1 MSTAASMASM
11 SMPFWKAGGSQRAM
25 IAEPATRYFQ
35 PTILPPDRLAEIMS
49 R

>member
-1 MSTAASMASM
+1 MSTALSTASM

-25 IAEPATRYFQ
+25 IDEPATRYFQ
-35 PTILPPDRLAEIMS
+35 PTILPPDKLAEIVS

>member
-1 MSTAASMASM
+1 MSTALSIASM
-11 SMPFWKAGGSQRAM
+11 SMPFWKAGGSQRAR

-35 PTILPPDRLAEIMS
+35 AAILPPERLAEIVS